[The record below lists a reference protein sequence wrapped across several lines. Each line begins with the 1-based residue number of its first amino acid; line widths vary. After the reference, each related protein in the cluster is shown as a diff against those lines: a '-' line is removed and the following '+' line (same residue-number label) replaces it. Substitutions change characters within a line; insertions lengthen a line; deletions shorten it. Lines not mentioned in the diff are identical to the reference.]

1 MDMVRMTAR
10 NIADGYPRRAGTDPE
25 TVREYC
31 DHWTAQELDT
41 LELDI
46 LTDAVMTAL
55 RDPRK

>member
-1 MDMVRMTAR
+1 MVQMTAR
-10 NIADGYPRRAGTDPE
+10 NIAEGYPRRAGTDAE

-46 LTDAVMTAL
+46 LTDAVIAAL
-55 RDPRK
+55 ASR